1 MISCWC
7 VSLVMLN
14 GFNQQLAR
22 RYVDGP
28 HMPGDESQVMYPKKR
43 MTMIPGGILVQ
54 PNATYMPK
62 LVGLMKV
69 SGRRKKC
76 LPYHAALEAFSADL
90 IVESELLD
98 HEKATNFRSGLGL
111 ALYLAMDRLDIQSA
125 VKTLAF
131 YMARPNV
138 KALSALKDLA
148 S

>member
-1 MISCWC
+1 M
-7 VSLVMLN
+7 VSINSWRGATLTMK
-14 GFNQQLAR
+14 
-22 RYVDGP
+22 VDGP
-28 HMPGDESQVMYPKKR
+28 HMRGDGSQVMYPKKR

-54 PNATYMPK
+54 PNATYIPR

-76 LPYHAALEAFSADL
+76 LPYHAALAAFSADL

-98 HEKATNFRSGLGL
+98 HEQAANFRSGLGL

-125 VKTLAF
+125 VKTLAS